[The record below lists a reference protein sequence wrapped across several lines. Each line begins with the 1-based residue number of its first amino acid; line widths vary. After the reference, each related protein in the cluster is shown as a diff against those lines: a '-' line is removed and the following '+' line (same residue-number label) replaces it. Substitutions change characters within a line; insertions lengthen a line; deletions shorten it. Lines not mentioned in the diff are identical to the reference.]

1 MEMKKLLMVF
11 VILGLFLLAANANAS
26 CQCVF
31 MNGEVRS
38 FWSSTLDIEPVSM
51 TFPAT
56 KRAKC

>member
-1 MEMKKLLMVF
+1 MKKLLMVF

-38 FWSSTLDIEPVSM
+38 F
-51 TFPAT
+51 
-56 KRAKC
+56 